1 MRNNGLIGIAVVC
14 VVAPIVVSAIIG
26 VVVEAADKAYKH
38 IENVN
43 YERRM
48 KTGLKNGSVMIID
61 GEYCEIVISDVKGT

>member
-1 MRNNGLIGIAVVC
+1 MRNNGLIGMAVAC
-14 VVAPIVVSAIIG
+14 VLAPIVVSAITG

-48 KTGLKNGSVMIID
+48 KRGLKNGSVMIID
-61 GEYCEIVISDVKGT
+61 GEYCEIVISDVKGA